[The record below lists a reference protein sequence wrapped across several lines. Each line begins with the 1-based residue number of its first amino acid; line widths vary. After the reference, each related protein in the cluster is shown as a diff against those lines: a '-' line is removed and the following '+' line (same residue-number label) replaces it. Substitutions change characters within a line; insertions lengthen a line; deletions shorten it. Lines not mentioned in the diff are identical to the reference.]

1 MCMISV
7 ATASLEE
14 GCQLDVG
21 GPPSESLTGMLDR
34 EICGC
39 EGSIRFYDMF

>member
-14 GCQLDVG
+14 GCQLDVS
-21 GPPSESLTGMLDR
+21 GPPGEGLTGMLDR
-34 EICGC
+34 EICGRG
-39 EGSIRFYDMF
+39 ESTKFHDIV